1 MVLSLPATKIE
12 VVIRWEASWQAGDG
26 SSLDAPPDLGESSQ
40 SVSETLARLAARRQE
55 RREAEARRRRRR
67 RRFGALLA
75 VVVLLS
81 PALYSYT
88 TTMLQ
93 PSSLP
98 LGVRSVE
105 WLRNNHGNWLV
116 DETERIY
123 YGWKAPKK
131 GGPQLQALPAVGLGV
146 TARRRKAAWPP
157 RIKPIFAHPLRGEG
171 VWKRTGLTTGGRAVL
186 VTTFRTELAYPR
198 IVAYV
203 AWFDHKRTALAF
215 YPGRYEPPNAPV
227 RGPMSVPYGQRWRL
241 LATFNG
247 GFTYIDG
254 HNGSSI
260 NGRTY
265 EPLKDGLA
273 TLIGYRT
280 GRIDIKTWIG
290 GPNAGRGIVFARQ
303 SLPPIIANGR
313 LNPTLNDSSQ
323 WGLTLGNAV
332 RVWRTGVGIDRRGNL
347 IYAAANDQTVVTL
360 ARILQRAGAVR
371 AMQFD
376 INPEWPTL
384 ITYNHKGSLGPTK
397 VVPNGMQPA
406 TRYLVPDDRDFFAVY
421 RRLPGAISVPFK

>member
-1 MVLSLPATKIE
+1 
-12 VVIRWEASWQAGDG
+12 VIRWAASWQAGDG
-26 SSLDAPPDLGESSQ
+26 SSLGAPADAGESQ
-40 SVSETLARLAARRQE
+40 SVSATLARLAARR
-55 RREAEARRRRRR
+55 EAAARRRRRR

-75 VVVLLS
+75 AVVLIS

-88 TTMLQ
+88 ATMLQ

-116 DETERIY
+116 DEAEHIY
-123 YGWKAPKK
+123 YSWKAPKK
-131 GGPQLQALPAVGLGV
+131 GGPQLTTLPAVGLGGK
-146 TARRRKAAWPP
+146 ARAHTTAWPQ
-157 RIKPIFAHPLRGEG
+157 RIKPVFAHPLPGEG
-171 VWKRTGLTTGGRAVL
+171 IWKRTDLSTGGRAVL
-186 VTTFRTELAYPR
+186 VTTFRTERAYPR

-203 AWFDHKRTALAF
+203 AWFDHKRTALGF
-215 YPGRYEPPNAPV
+215 YPGRYEPPSAPV
-227 RGPMSVPYGQRWRL
+227 RGPMSVPYSQRWRL

-265 EPLKDGLA
+265 EPLRDGLA
-273 TLIGYRT
+273 TLIGYRD
-280 GRIDIKTWIG
+280 GHIDIKTWIG
-290 GPNAGRGIVFARQ
+290 GPNAGPGIVFARQ
-303 SLPPIIANGR
+303 SLPPILENGR

-332 RVWRTGVGIDRRGNL
+332 RVWRTGVGIDRRGNV
-347 IYAAANDQTVVTL
+347 IYAAANDQTVITL

-384 ITYNHKGSLGPTK
+384 ITYSHKGSLGPTK
-397 VVPNGMQPA
+397 VVPNVMQPA